1 MKHTRTKIWN
11 QHVGLSTAKLMVRGE
26 TEDVQKSPRKS
37 EVSSIEKE
45 GFKDENTFRFVS
57 SVYGIYGIPSVT

>member
-1 MKHTRTKIWN
+1 MKHTRTKIRN
-11 QHVGLSTAKLMVRGE
+11 QHVGLLTAKLMVRGE

-45 GFKDENTFRFVS
+45 GFKDENTF
-57 SVYGIYGIPSVT
+57 